1 MEQTFKQDWMQS
13 TPMPRDII
21 KIEVEIG
28 KGSFPVKDYANGL
41 HDALCF
47 NAYHSMKSGQPLS
60 ITADEILW
68 YLEVLLEIR
77 VSVVNQEFKDRY
89 VLKNLFI
96 PSFFQ
101 MVLSLIGKVNIRE
114 RGIELVPVWKETSD
128 SIFQEKGRL
137 LPVVKSQLIEISNKL
152 GYYERAIHLEKAAM
166 PSSPEG
172 DHDLMMTAVIDGY
185 VCSLNPVSHG
195 FFTYVSAFLKMKLVQ
210 EASFKVLYQ
219 IQYDDVNLI
228 SSYLAQRKEILM

>member
-1 MEQTFKQDWMQS
+1 MQS
-13 TPMPRDII
+13 TPMPREII

-28 KGSFPVKDYANGL
+28 NGAIPINDYAKGL

-47 NAYHSMKSGQPLS
+47 NAYHSMLPNQPLS
-60 ITADEILW
+60 ITVDEILW
-68 YLEVLLEIR
+68 YLEALLEIR
-77 VSVVNQEFKDRY
+77 VSVINQEFKDRY
-89 VLKNLFI
+89 LLKNLFI

-101 MVLSLIGKVNIRE
+101 MILSLIGKVHIRE
-114 RGIELVPVWKETSD
+114 RGIELIPIWKKNSSSNPNPVL
-128 SIFQEKGRL
+128 QEGKGQL
-137 LPVVKSQLIEISNKL
+137 FPAAKSALIDISNKF

-166 PSSPEG
+166 PSNPEG

-195 FFTYVSAFLKMKLVQ
+195 FFTYASAFLRMTLAR

-219 IQYDDVNLI
+219 IQYDDVELI
-228 SSYLAQRKEILM
+228 SSYLAQRREILM